1 MKWMDFNEHWT
12 CRHLEDE
19 GDGIPVRIPDDAML
33 REKRTAQA
41 LGGLNVGWFEGHDYL
56 YKKHFSLS
64 KAQADMHHVLAFD
77 GVYRCAEVW
86 LNGKKAAFRP
96 YGYTTFTVDCDDF
109 LTEGDNTVEV
119 IARNADQPNSRW
131 YSGAGIYRP
140 VRLGESAKAQY
151 IEPHGVKIRTL
162 SLNPAQVEVTV
173 KTAGEGSVTVE
184 VLDGD
189 R

>member
-19 GDGIPVRIPDDAML
+19 GDGLPVRIPDDAML

-64 KAQADMHHVLAFD
+64 TAQADMHHVLAFD

-109 LTEGDNTVEV
+109 LTEGDNTV
-119 IARNADQPNSRW
+119 
-131 YSGAGIYRP
+131 G
-140 VRLGESAKAQY
+140 
-151 IEPHGVKIRTL
+151 KILFLTPLRRCFYCIT
-162 SLNPAQVEVTV
+162 
-173 KTAGEGSVTVE
+173 
-184 VLDGD
+184 
-189 R
+189 